1 MSKILLLEKN
11 KELTESLEGIFAT
24 DQTEII
30 IALDAKSIVKRA
42 NEDNPDLILLD
53 TEPSV
58 EDAYKACKKIKDRR
72 KTKNIPVIF
81 LVSEKNDSDILSK
94 CLEIGG
100 TDYLQKPLDARK
112 MLTKVQTVI
121 KRAHVLNKL
130 SIKETEEIVIR
141 DELSQEIESLH
152 QINRNVEETALI
164 DRLTGL
170 YDKSYFFSKLKEE
183 FQHAQKF
190 KTPISIII
198 LDVDSFGRVNDT
210 YGHDVGDYVLMKM
223 ANVIL
228 TNSRAADIV
237 GRLEGANFAVI
248 LPGVDM
254 QSGIF
259 EAERLR
265 IAISQKEYV
274 DNSKIERKGVRSKRK
289 KMEKTITVSIGIA
302 TSPFIEPVKNEIEFF
317 AFAKRALDRAKTTGK
332 NKTIS
337 ANDLLTEN

>member
-11 KELTESLEGIFAT
+11 KELTESLDGIFAT

-30 IALDAKSIVKRA
+30 IALDAKSLVKKA
-42 NEDNPDLILLD
+42 HEESPDLILLD
-53 TEPSV
+53 TEPSA
-58 EDAYKACKKIKDRR
+58 EDAYTACKKIKDRR

-81 LVSEKNDSDILSK
+81 LVREKNYRTVNAK
-94 CLEIGG
+94 CLDIGG
-100 TDYLQKPLDARK
+100 VDYLQKPLDARK
-112 MLTKVQTVI
+112 MLTKVQSVI

-130 SIKETEEIVIR
+130 SSKETGEIKIR
-141 DELSQEIESLH
+141 DELSQEIEKLLH
-152 QINRNVEETALI
+152 VNRNVEETALI

-170 YDKSYFFSKLKEE
+170 YDKSYFFSRLKEE
-183 FQHAQKF
+183 FHHAKKF
-190 KTPISIII
+190 KLPISIII
-198 LDVDSFGRVNDT
+198 VDLDSFGRINDS
-210 YGHDVGDYVLMKM
+210 YGYDVGDYILMKI

-228 TNSRAADIV
+228 TTSRAADTV

-265 IAISQKEYV
+265 TAINQKEYI
-274 DNSKIERKGVRSKRK
+274 DDSKIERKAVRSKRK
-289 KMEKTITVSIGIA
+289 KMEQSITASLGLA
-302 TSPFIEPVKNEIEFF
+302 TFPFIKSVKNEMDLF
-317 AFAKRALDRAKTTGK
+317 AIAKKALNRAKTTGK

-337 ANDLLTEN
+337 ASDLKIEK